1 MSYKWIGAALIIGS
15 CGGFGISMTLHQKR
29 EEAMLESLCRVL
41 DEMLWELP
49 FQLTPLP
56 ELIRHNASK
65 YKGVLGEILMGLAAQ
80 LDRQVL
86 PDVLSCMEAELQ
98 DKAQSFPRLRRMLLL
113 LGHSLGRFDLSGQ
126 LKGLASV
133 RERCGQELQALQ
145 SDRDSRLRSYRVLG
159 LCAGAALVI
168 LLI

>member
-1 MSYKWIGAALIIGS
+1 MSYKWIGAALIVGS
-15 CGGFGISMTLHQKR
+15 CGGFGISLAVHQKR
-29 EEAMLESLCRVL
+29 EEAMLNQLSRII

-56 ELIRHNASK
+56 ELIRHAAGK
-65 YKGVLGEILMGLAAQ
+65 YSGIIGTVFLNLAEQ

-86 PDVLSCMEAELQ
+86 PDVLSCMEAGLQ
-98 DKAQSFPRLRRMLLL
+98 NSTLSFPRLRKMLLL
-113 LGHSLGRFDLSGQ
+113 LGQSLGRFDLSSQ
-126 LKGLASV
+126 LKSLSSV
-133 RERCGQELQALQ
+133 REQCTQELQELQ
-145 SDRDSRLRSYRVLG
+145 SDRNTRLRSYRILS

>member
-15 CGGFGISMTLHQKR
+15 CGGFGISITLHQKR
-29 EEAMLESLCRVL
+29 EEAMLESLCRIL

-56 ELIRHNASK
+56 ELIRHSACK
-65 YKGVLGEILMGLAAQ
+65 CKGVLGEVFMGLASQ

-98 DKAQSFPRLRRMLLL
+98 DS
-113 LGHSLGRFDLSGQ
+113 
-126 LKGLASV
+126 
-133 RERCGQELQALQ
+133 
-145 SDRDSRLRSYRVLG
+145 
-159 LCAGAALVI
+159 LVI
-168 LLI
+168 WYSSVATSLISGSVSVATIEFSWI